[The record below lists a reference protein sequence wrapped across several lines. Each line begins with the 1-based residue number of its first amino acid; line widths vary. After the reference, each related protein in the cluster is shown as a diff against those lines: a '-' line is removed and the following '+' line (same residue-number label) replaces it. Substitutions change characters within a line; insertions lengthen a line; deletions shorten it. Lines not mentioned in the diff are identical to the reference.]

1 MALEDL
7 NYDLCGTC
15 YQSISDE
22 EKLLYSDNTVDA
34 LTLYAKVYHCIYS
47 WLNYICI
54 QLTLLEYSNKT
65 STNIHTLQ

>member
-34 LTLYAKVYHCIYS
+34 LTLYAKVYHC
-47 WLNYICI
+47 YIAD
-54 QLTLLEYSNKT
+54 LTMYISSLHY
-65 STNIHTLQ
+65 